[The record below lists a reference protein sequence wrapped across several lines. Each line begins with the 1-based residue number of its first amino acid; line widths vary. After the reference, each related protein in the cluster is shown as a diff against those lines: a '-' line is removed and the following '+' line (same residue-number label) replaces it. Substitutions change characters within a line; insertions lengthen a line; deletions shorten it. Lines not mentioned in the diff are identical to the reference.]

1 MSDIQL
7 TMLNVV
13 HVVHTYICTST
24 CLLWE
29 LCTSRVCNSPEC
41 VCAQVHRNTRARN
54 CAFGGGAQVHRNIH
68 ILGTPKSC
76 VRGGYFRGCAET
88 PRFRGGFPVCVVR
101 SLQHTCGHYGNMR
114 ATVWVQWHATTLSV
128 TWTRI
133 EKRYTSTQDWSIGS
147 WQAWYVLCSRTRNY
161 AIFTFKRRK
170 YGQKALLQGLS

>member
-1 MSDIQL
+1 MFVVRVVYIWSVQL
-7 TMLNVV
+7 PRMRVRASSPKYARAELRIWGGRASSPKY
-13 HVVHTYICTST
+13 TYIRNPQI
-24 CLLWE
+24 
-29 LCTSRVCNSPEC
+29 LCARGVFPG
-41 VCAQVHRNTRARN
+41 VRRNPP
-54 CAFGGGAQVHRNIH
+54 I
-68 ILGTPKSC
+68 S
-76 VRGGYFRGCAET
+76 GC
-88 PRFRGGFPVCVVR
+88 FPVCVVR